1 MTDIRIS
8 HIKENKMLDVSTASP
23 KELIAMA
30 VKAEMDA
37 NQTYSDLANNLSNPL
52 LKEKFQWLA
61 YEENKHKEILEK
73 IYANLSPGDEIPIP
87 DKVDEDLLPSIHLTP
102 SSSLVEILNQAMESE
117 RSAENFYAALTQ
129 RVENAQKKVLEYLSK
144 VEHSHYMMLKSEYAL
159 AQEFEDYAEKDI
171 DKVIT

>member
-1 MTDIRIS
+1 
-8 HIKENKMLDVSTASP
+8 MLDVSTAAC

-37 NQTYSDLANNLSNPL
+37 NQIYSDIASNLSNSL

-61 YEENKHKEILEK
+61 FEENKHKKILEK
-73 IYANLSPGDEIPIP
+73 LFTALNPGEEIPIP
-87 DKVDEDLLPSIHLTP
+87 DTVDDNLLPSIHLTP
-102 SSSLVEILNQAMESE
+102 SSSLAEILSQAMESE
-117 RSAENFYAALTQ
+117 KSAENFYAALTQ
-129 RVENAQKKVLEYLSK
+129 RVEETQKKIVEYLSK

-159 AQEFEDYAEKDI
+159 AQEFEDYGEKDI

>member
-1 MTDIRIS
+1 
-8 HIKENKMLDVSTASP
+8 MLDVSTASA
-23 KELIAMA
+23 KELLAMA

-37 NQTYSDLANNLSNPL
+37 NQTYSDIAGNLSNPL

-73 IYANLSPGDEIPIP
+73 LFTTVNPGEDIPIP
-87 DKVDEDLLPSIHLTP
+87 DTVDEDLLPSIHLTP
-102 SSSLVEILNQAMESE
+102 SSSLVEILYQAMESE
-117 RSAENFYAALTQ
+117 KSAENFYAALTQ
-129 RVENAQKKVLEYLSK
+129 RVEEAQKKVLEYLSK
-144 VEHSHYMMLKSEYAL
+144 VEHSHYTMLKSEYTL

>member
-1 MTDIRIS
+1 
-8 HIKENKMLDVSTASP
+8 MLDVSTAP
-23 KELIAMA
+23 AKELLAMA

-37 NQTYSDLANNLSNPL
+37 NQTYSDIAGNLSNPL

-73 IYANLSPGDEIPIP
+73 LFTTMNPGEEIPIP
-87 DKVDEDLLPSIHLTP
+87 DTVDEDLLPSIHLTP
-102 SSSLVEILNQAMESE
+102 DSSLAEIIFQAMESE
-117 RSAENFYAALTQ
+117 KSAENFYAALTQ
-129 RVENAQKKVLEYLSK
+129 RVKEAQKKILEYLSK